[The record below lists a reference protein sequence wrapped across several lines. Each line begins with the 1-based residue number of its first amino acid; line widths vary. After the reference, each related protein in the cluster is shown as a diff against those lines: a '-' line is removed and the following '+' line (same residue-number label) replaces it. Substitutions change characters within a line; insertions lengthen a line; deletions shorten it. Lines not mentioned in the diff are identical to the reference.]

1 MILMLNTGLTDVN
14 YTTLLYSILCLLL
27 MAMESFLIL
36 KLHFCIKLSDFV
48 LGFCSFLLC
57 LFSYFILH
65 TNFVILLHVYCRHGT
80 AHMFEQTVK

>member
-36 KLHFCIKLSDFV
+36 SFIFASNCQILSLVFACFSTV
-48 LGFCSFLLC
+48 LV
-57 LFSYFILH
+57 FILH
-65 TNFVILLHVYCRHGT
+65 TTY
-80 AHMFEQTVK
+80 